1 MSVAKLS
8 SESVK
13 EISEGRVRYEVI
25 DKVGVITIDD
35 YERRNALSQP
45 VREGLFEA
53 FRTLDADDNAKVGM
67 LTGTETTFCAG
78 AYLGELTTTVSR
90 LPPRDYMPM
99 IGHNVFIDKVLL
111 AGVNGHALGGGFS
124 LMLSADLVVASE
136 NATFGLPEVKW
147 SRGAPW
153 SVPLFGKIPERV
165 WMEIALTG
173 EPIDAQ
179 RAYEIGLINR
189 VVPLEQLFDSTLE
202 FATKIANAA
211 PLTVRATRRT
221 IHLAAE
227 MGRSAAW
234 ETANE
239 LFRSVFTSEDGQ
251 EGPRS
256 FMEKRPAVWT
266 GK

>member
-1 MSVAKLS
+1 
-8 SESVK
+8 
-13 EISEGRVRYEVI
+13 
-25 DKVGVITIDD
+25 
-35 YERRNALSQP
+35 
-45 VREGLFEA
+45 
-53 FRTLDADDNAKVGM
+53 
-67 LTGTETTFCAG
+67 
-78 AYLGELTTTVSR
+78 
-90 LPPRDYMPM
+90 MPM
-99 IGHNVFIDKVLL
+99 IGHNIWIDKVLI
-111 AGVNGHALGGGFS
+111 ASVNGHALGGGFA
-124 LMLSADLVVASE
+124 LAQMADLVVASE

-165 WMEIALTG
+165 WMELALTG
-173 EPIDAQ
+173 DPIDAQ
-179 RAYEIGLINR
+179 RAYEIGLVNH
-189 VVPLEQLFDSTLE
+189 VVPLEDLRTRTLE
-202 FATKIANAA
+202 LANKIANAA
-211 PLTVRATRRT
+211 PLTVRASRRM

-239 LFRSVFTSEDGQ
+239 LFRTVFTSEDGQ